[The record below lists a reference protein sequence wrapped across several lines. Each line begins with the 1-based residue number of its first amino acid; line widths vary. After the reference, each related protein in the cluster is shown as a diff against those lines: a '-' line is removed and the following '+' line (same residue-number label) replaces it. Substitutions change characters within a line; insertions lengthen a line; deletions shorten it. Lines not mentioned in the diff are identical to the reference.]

1 MNSFI
6 EFNGNTIEY
15 NLTRKNVKNIN
26 MRVKPNRTVFV
37 SAGYGVPVSQIE
49 KALYENADKIL
60 KAFDRLEKISNGALT
75 LENGS
80 TVLLLGREYMLEIER
95 AKVNSYSV
103 SGKTLFLRLKNPDDT
118 ELIKRVFL
126 TLLNDISKRVF
137 PEILKE
143 EYPKFQK
150 YCPNVPE
157 LKIRNMKSQ
166 WGNCRA
172 QRNVITLNCRLT
184 QYDKEV
190 IRFVVLHEYCH
201 FIVQNHSASFY
212 KELATVMPEWK
223 KYDTILKN
231 QLNRF

>member
-37 SAGYGVPVSQIE
+37 SAGYGVSVSQIE

-150 YCPNVPE
+150 YCPNLPE

-172 QRNVITLNCRLT
+172 QSKVITLNCRLA

-201 FIVQNHSASFY
+201 FIVQSHSDSFY
-212 KELATVMPEWK
+212 KELTAVMPQWK

-231 QLNRF
+231 QLNQF

>member
-37 SAGYGVPVSQIE
+37 SAGYGVHVSQIE

-60 KAFDRLEKISNGALT
+60 KAFDKLEKISNGALT

-126 TLLNDISKRVF
+126 ALLNDISKRVF

-166 WGNCRA
+166 WGICRA
-172 QRNVITLNCRLT
+172 QRNVITLNCRLA

-212 KELATVMPEWK
+212 KELAAVMPEWK
-223 KYDTILKN
+223 KYDAILKK